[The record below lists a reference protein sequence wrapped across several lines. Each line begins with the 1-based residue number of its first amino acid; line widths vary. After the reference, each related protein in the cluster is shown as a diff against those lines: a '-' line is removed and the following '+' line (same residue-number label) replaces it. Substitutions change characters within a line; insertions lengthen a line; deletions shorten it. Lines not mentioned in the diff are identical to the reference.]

1 MHLLRNRR
9 PLFSFLCACLCEPV
23 MGCLDTASAAIDT
36 LWLKGCVAG
45 LWVIVYSAICTT
57 KHLLGT
63 SSPTVVV

>member
-1 MHLLRNRR
+1 
-9 PLFSFLCACLCEPV
+9 